1 MINTK
6 QRAFLRS
13 LAQTLSPIFQIGKNG
28 ITDTLIKDLLDAL
41 EARELIKITI
51 LNTVPGDKK
60 EIAQEIAEKTNS
72 EFVQLVGNKLTLY
85 KESENNRKIDL
96 P

>member
-6 QRAFLRS
+6 QRAYLRS
-13 LAQTLSPIFQIGKNG
+13 LAQTLAPIFQVGKNG
-28 ITDTLIKDLLDAL
+28 VSDTLIKDLSDAL

-51 LNTVPGDKK
+51 LNTIPCDKK
-60 EIAQEIAEKTNS
+60 EIAQELADRTHS

-85 KESENNRKIDL
+85 KESKDNHKIEL